1 MDRQSRR
8 FRRLFLFIAHAD
20 EFYFAHGGFISYWK
34 VLVII
39 HSVSI
44 ARTAVVA
51 QPSMRRTATEELPHI
66 RHAKPARFKARST
79 QKEGVGNKKPRA
91 RQRTGLLF
99 VTPAQQTRH

>member
-1 MDRQSRR
+1 LEGFGNNSFGVDRAYR
-8 FRRLFLFIAHAD
+8 
-20 EFYFAHGGFISYWK
+20 
-34 VLVII
+34 
-39 HSVSI
+39 
-44 ARTAVVA
+44 VVA

-79 QKEGVGNKKPRA
+79 QKEGIGNKKPRA